1 MTRIGEIIH
10 NSVVD
15 GLGLRTAFFF
25 SGCRIGCPGCHNPQ
39 LQDFNCGQEYTI
51 DQIPQLID
59 EVIEYGDSGITLTG
73 GHPVEPENKDFA
85 LALAREAHAQGLNV
99 WLYTGNSIE
108 NIPHEYSEL
117 LKECDVVVD
126 GPFMIKHRTFEAPF
140 RGSSNQRLIDMKRTI
155 QEGIIREVEL

>member
-1 MTRIGEIIH
+1 MTRIGGIIH

-25 SGCRIGCPGCHNPQ
+25 SGCRIDCPGCHNPQ
-39 LQDFNCGQEYTI
+39 LQDFNYGQEYTL

-85 LALAREAHAQGLNV
+85 LALARKAHTQGLNV
-99 WLYTGNSIE
+99 WLYTGDFIE
-108 NIPHEYSEL
+108 NIPYEYSEL

-126 GPFMIKHRTFEAPF
+126 GPFMIKRRTLEAPF

-155 QEGIIREVEL
+155 EEGVIREVEL